1 MRIYVGGSLRNVP
14 VDDDLCHS
22 FVGALGVEIVKQGHY
37 LLSGCRSTLDEEIA
51 KAAYNWLLANDAA
64 NAEERIISYCLKG
77 DRPIHNLGR
86 VSSSA
91 LPDWQM
97 NHPKLMVPEQIER
110 ATAAIFVAGSEGTY
124 WARNWAYYARRP
136 ILGIPRFGGA
146 GEEIYHQ
153 ELERLLAR
161 SPLLGND
168 FEILNYLS
176 LDVASYAK
184 RVVELTKR
192 LVIPQVVF
200 SIMSFDKKYLPIYR
214 VYEQVCG
221 DFGFKA
227 DRTDQSVSSERIIPR
242 IENGIRNSPFV
253 LADVSD
259 ESVNVLYEVGFAKAL
274 GKDVILTARAGTI
287 LPFDAYDIQTV
298 FWEKPADLRTKLR
311 GVIRGLLVK
320 FDK

>member
-1 MRIYVGGSLRNVP
+1 MRIYVGGSLRDVP
-14 VDDDLCHS
+14 VDEELCRS
-22 FVGALGVEIVKQGHY
+22 FAGALGIEIVKQGHY
-37 LLSGCRSTLDEEIA
+37 LLNGCRSTLDEEIA

-97 NHPKLMVPEQIER
+97 NHPKLLVPEQIER
-110 ATAAIFVAGSEGTY
+110 ATAAIFVAGSDGTY

-136 ILGIPRFGGA
+136 ILGVPRFGGA
-146 GEEIYHQ
+146 GEEIYQQ
-153 ELERLLAR
+153 ELQLLAR
-161 SPLLGND
+161 SPLLRND
-168 FEILNYLS
+168 FERLNQVS

-192 LVIPQVVF
+192 LVIPKTVF
-200 SIMSFDKKYLPIYR
+200 SIMSFDEQYLPIYR
-214 VYEQVCG
+214 VYEQVCEY
-221 DFGFKA
+221 FGFKA

-242 IENGIRNSPFV
+242 IEDGIRNSPFV
-253 LADVSD
+253 LADVS
-259 ESVNVLYEVGFAKAL
+259 EERVNVLYEVGFAKAL
-274 GKDVILTARAGTI
+274 GKDVILTAREGTK

-311 GVIRGLLVK
+311 RVIRGLLVK